1 MIKIKEYIKN
11 EIKEAYGCTE
21 PASVALTV
29 ARACKELNEEI
40 ESIYVETSKSIYK
53 NGMAVKIPGTNGQR
67 GNIVAAAL
75 GSKLNNLSLE
85 IFKECTPKIV
95 EEAVEM
101 VNKKIV
107 TVKCLYDKN
116 GVYTKATIKTKNH
129 EVIAI
134 SEGKHDFI
142 SLVLKD
148 GKEVYKDEYIEG
160 KSINYFELK
169 NGVVDEILNS
179 LESLNEDDL
188 NFITEGIEM
197 NIDAANKCINE
208 EIPGHE
214 ILKNFEDC
222 DMNEIRK
229 CAMAASAARMDGA
242 FVPIMSSG
250 GSGNQGI
257 VTTVPVGVL
266 GKSLKKSKEEIAKSA
281 MIAHLI
287 SGYIKDKVGKLA
299 PICGAFF
306 SAGAGA
312 AGALTWLM
320 GGNKMQI
327 EQAIETMLSNTTGIM
342 CDGAKESCAFRVGT
356 AVAEAHAAAIMALKK
371 THVACSEGFIDCSL
385 EKTIENVVKIN
396 KAFEKLDD
404 TLIKIIEERY

>member
-1 MIKIKEYIKN
+1 MIKVKEYIKN
-11 EIKEAYGCTE
+11 EVKEAYGCTE

-29 ARACKELNEEI
+29 ARACQETDEKVENI
-40 ESIYVETSKSIYK
+40 FIETSKSIYK

-67 GNIVAAAL
+67 GNIIAAAL
-75 GSKLNNLSLE
+75 GSKLNNISLE
-85 IFKECTPKIV
+85 IFKGCTSNIV
-95 EEAVEM
+95 KEALKM
-101 VNKKIV
+101 VNEKKV
-107 TVKCLYDKN
+107 SVKCLYEKS

-129 EVIAI
+129 EIITI

-148 GKEVYKDEYIEG
+148 GKEIYKNEYIEED
-160 KSINYFELK
+160 SIKYFELK
-169 NGVVDEILNS
+169 DGIVDEILNS
-179 LESLNEDDL
+179 LKTLDENDL
-188 NFITEGIEM
+188 NFITKGIEM
-197 NIDAANKCINE
+197 NLDAANKCIKE

-214 ILKNFEDC
+214 LLKNFEDC

-257 VTTVPVGVL
+257 VTTVPVGIL
-266 GKSLKKSKEEIAKSA
+266 GKNLKKSKKEIAKA
-281 MIAHLI
+281 AVIAHLI

-320 GGNKMQI
+320 GGNIGQI

-356 AVAEAHAAAIMALKK
+356 AVAEAHAAAIMVLKK

-385 EKTIENVVKIN
+385 EKTIDNVVKIN
-396 KAFEKLDD
+396 KAFENLDN